1 MNDTT
6 WSWLQESE
14 DDRAERAAFSETL
27 PAALLLLEPEIELEP
42 PVPTGFE
49 SFWK

>member
-1 MNDTT
+1 MNDNYY
-6 WSWLQESE
+6 SWLNEQSERSEAES
-14 DDRAERAAFSETL
+14 AAFSESSSV
-27 PAALLLLEPEIELEP
+27 LLLEPEIELEP